1 MRIQKKRSISDVR
14 RPIINNRIDAPKRYK
29 GSSTKKEMVG
39 SGIFDEVREI
49 LSSTSGPDSYR
60 PLRVGTAI
68 KNIIPASDETARP
81 GFVGEK
87 HMVLKLS
94 NGKPGIANW
103 AGPGTKVL
111 KRLKRGDPPRTAVD
125 KVAQRHDIDYAL
137 AQTARTAKEQQK
149 LIRQADKRMV
159 SNLEKLSRNKSDS
172 QLNIGVV
179 KNAMKGKMLAE
190 DIRLMKK
197 GSFGGP
203 LTTRGMDDDI
213 LLVSKQQELEQ
224 QGFGHPGGQL
234 KKILLRATRKS
245 LYESKKTRPL
255 HGGKGLKLTGSHR
268 NPTPKEMM
276 VIKKTCNECAMKGEG
291 LKKIFKKTKKVLGH
305 PVVKAIGSVILK
317 EVIIPYAKEAIK
329 NYMAGNGLKLAGQGL
344 KLADL
349 HMPLQVGQRGQ
360 GLVLAGGRYSG
371 GKLASNIITDMKK
384 VGLKL
389 GKKISVD
396 KVAPGVMKALKKKD
410 LKIPTLV
417 GDLVKIM
424 LPAFTGT
431 RQIGSGMKN
440 PFGMLTW
447 EILKEAMKKTNPK
460 EFKGSGLKIKKIA
473 KSKAFKGFKKGF
485 KIAFPTAAKLTG
497 QALIASGAPEAGIP
511 LIVAGKVVEKS

>member
-1 MRIQKKRSISDVR
+1 MRIPRKRSIGDVR
-14 RPIINNRIDAPKRYK
+14 RPIINNRIDAPKRAK
-29 GSSTKKEMVG
+29 NALKREMVG
-39 SGIFDEVREI
+39 AGIFDEVREI
-49 LSSTSGPDSYR
+49 LSSTSGP
-60 PLRVGTAI
+60 VGTAV
-68 KNIIPASDETARP
+68 KNIIPASDATARP
-81 GFVGEK
+81 GFVGEN
-87 HMVLKLS
+87 HMVLKLG

-172 QLNIGVV
+172 RLNIGVV
-179 KNAMKGKMLAE
+179 KNAMKGKMFAE
-190 DIRLMKK
+190 DMRLMKK

-203 LTTRGMDDDI
+203 LTTRAMDDDI

-234 KKILLRATRKS
+234 KKILLRANKRAS
-245 LYESKKTRPL
+245 VKKIK
-255 HGGKGLKLTGSHR
+255 GSGLKLAGSR
-268 NPTPKEMM
+268 GSKGGRPLTPKEMM
-276 VIKKTCNECAMKGEG
+276 IIKKTCNECAMKGEG

-329 NYMAGNGLKLAGQGL
+329 NYMAGNGLKLAGQRGKGL
-344 KLADL
+344 KLA
-349 HMPLQVGQRGQ
+349 GQ

-424 LPAFTGT
+424 LPAFTG
-431 RQIGSGMKN
+431 RRSGQIGSGLKS

-447 EILKEAMKKTNPK
+447 EILKESMKKTNPK

-497 QALIASGAPEAGIP
+497 QALIASGQPEAGIP
-511 LIVAGKVVEKS
+511 LIVAGEVVKKS

>member
-29 GSSTKKEMVG
+29 GSSTKREMVG

-234 KKILLRATRKS
+234 KKILLRS
-245 LYESKKTRPL
+245 SKKTRPL
-255 HGGKGLKLTGSHR
+255 KGKGLKLAGSR
-268 NPTPKEMM
+268 GSKGGRPLTTKEMM
-276 VIKKTCNECAMKGEG
+276 VIKKTCDECAMKGEG

-329 NYMAGNGLKLAGQGL
+329 NYMAGNGLKLAGQRGKGL
-344 KLADL
+344 KLA
-349 HMPLQVGQRGQ
+349 GQ

-410 LKIPTLV
+410 LKSKLTASQQLHTLV

-424 LPAFTGT
+424 LPAFTG
-431 RQIGSGMKN
+431 RRSGQIGSGLKS

-447 EILKEAMKKTNPK
+447 EILKESMKKTNPK